1 MRVELPVDHP
11 FDYQLAM
18 DRLAGFR
25 APRNKL
31 RSLCLDGEVVRVRK
45 GLYVAPSF
53 PGRVPSV
60 DPLVLAPLVYGPS
73 YVSLETALA
82 WHGLIPE
89 RVDEIT
95 SVTCKRARLFQ
106 TPLGRFTYCPVNV
119 VTYGYGVG
127 LQTAAGGSFFLAE
140 PEKALCDRIAR
151 VRQVR
156 AQRDIPQLLE
166 DDLRLDLDAVM
177 RMRLPLVR
185 EIAQRYRRQSVNTF
199 QRWLERHAESPRT
212 LRDTDDHLDGVS
224 GSARRPPFS
233 VQGTR

>member
-1 MRVELPVDHP
+1 MRVELPLDHP

-18 DRLAGFR
+18 DRLARFR

-60 DPLVLAPLVYGPS
+60 DPLVLASLVYGPS

-95 SVTCKRARLFQ
+95 SVTCKRARLFE
-106 TPLGRFTYCPVNV
+106 TPLGRFTYRPVNV

-127 LQTAAGGSFFLAE
+127 LQTADGGSFFLAE
-140 PEKALCDRIAR
+140 PEKALCDRIACN
-151 VRQVR
+151 RQVR

-166 DDLRLDLDAVM
+166 DDLRVDLDAVV

-185 EIAQRYRRQSVNTF
+185 EIAQRYRRQSVNAF
-199 QRWLERHAESPRT
+199 RRWLERHAE
-212 LRDTDDHLDGVS
+212 
-224 GSARRPPFS
+224 
-233 VQGTR
+233 GTR

>member
-1 MRVELPVDHP
+1 MGMRVELPLDHP

-18 DRLAGFR
+18 DRLGRFR

-31 RSLCLDGEVVRVRK
+31 RRLCLDGEVVRVRK

-60 DPLVLAPLVYGPS
+60 DPLVLASLVYGPS

-89 RVDEIT
+89 RVDEIA

-106 TPLGRFTYCPVNV
+106 TPLGRFTYRPVNE
-119 VTYGYGVG
+119 VTYSYGVG
-127 LQTAAGGSFFLAE
+127 LQAVDGGSFFLAE
-140 PEKALCDRIAR
+140 PEKALCDRIACI
-151 VRQVR
+151 RQVR
-156 AQRDIPQLLE
+156 AQRDISPLLE
-166 DDLRLDLDAVM
+166 DDLRVDLDAVV

-185 EIAQRYRRQSVNTF
+185 EIAQRYRRQSVNAF
-199 QRWLERHAESPRT
+199 RRWLERHA
-212 LRDTDDHLDGVS
+212 G
-224 GSARRPPFS
+224 
-233 VQGTR
+233 GTR